1 MTPVKHK
8 IQRFFSFRKNAKR
21 YISIFD
27 FHRSTA
33 LANAAEK
40 KQKGWDKAVDEWKRR
55 VNDLQADLDRS
66 QSDNRAGS
74 AEVYKLKAQ
83 IDEMNEGMDALKRD
97 NKSLTGKS
105 IC

>member
-1 MTPVKHK
+1 MKNN

-21 YISIFD
+21 YIFIFD
-27 FHRSTA
+27 LTFHRSTA

-83 IDEMNEGMDALKRD
+83 IDELNEGMDALKRD
-97 NKSLTGKS
+97 NKSLTGGV
-105 IC
+105 